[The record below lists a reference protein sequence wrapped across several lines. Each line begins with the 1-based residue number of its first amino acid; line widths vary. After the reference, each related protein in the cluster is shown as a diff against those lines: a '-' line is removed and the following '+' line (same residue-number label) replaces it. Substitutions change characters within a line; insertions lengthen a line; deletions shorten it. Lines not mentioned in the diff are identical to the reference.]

1 MNQQTSVPKLEA
13 QADTG
18 VASMRLGEIM
28 EDRQKHTHSL
38 GTPENK
44 GDASSGKGQIQ
55 EELGR
60 LRGQGLSRGEGCSTV
75 ASARR

>member
-1 MNQQTSVPKLEA
+1 MWLE
-13 QADTG
+13 TL
-18 VASMRLGEIM
+18 RLGEIM

-55 EELGR
+55 GELGR
-60 LRGQGLSRGEGCSTV
+60 LRGQGLSKGEGCSTV